1 MIQSV
6 FRAHLVR
13 TGHRYGP
20 PAGHPDPVSREA
32 AHPEWQPE
40 RPGAGLSLA
49 LLLQRETID

>member
-20 PAGHPDPVSREA
+20 PAGHPGPVSREA

-49 LLLQRETID
+49 LLLQRETVD